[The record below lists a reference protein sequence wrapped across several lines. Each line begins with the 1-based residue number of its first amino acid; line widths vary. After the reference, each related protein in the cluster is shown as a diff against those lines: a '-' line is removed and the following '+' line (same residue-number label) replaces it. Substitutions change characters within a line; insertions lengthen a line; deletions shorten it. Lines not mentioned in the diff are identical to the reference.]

1 MVNPHRQQ
9 GAALLIVLMIVA
21 LVAII
26 ATEMGARLQLQVQRA
41 SNIKD
46 NNQAYWYAV
55 SAEEFA
61 RKSIGTLMQETGDK
75 IHLNQPWAEEFEY
88 PMDNGGISARLEDM
102 QSCFNLNALPDA
114 NQQNVSATEPS
125 EALTAFARLIK
136 LVNEDIDSYTVDT
149 IRDSLG
155 DWIDADDQMRVY
167 GAEESEYASRE
178 FPYLAANSM
187 LASQSELRLINGV
200 EPQWLDSLLPMVC
213 VIPSSNLMSI
223 NVNTLSE
230 DHAPLLAA
238 LTGLSTEQANSVI
251 SARPQDGW
259 DDVNDFL
266 AEPDITALQLTT
278 TQTEWFA
285 VTTEYFILH
294 TKSRYNEATFAMSSV
309 FNATSAGDVNVLRR
323 EFGVLK

>member
-1 MVNPHRQQ
+1 MVNPRRQQ

-41 SNIKD
+41 INIKD

-238 LTGLSTEQANSVI
+238 LTG
-251 SARPQDGW
+251 
-259 DDVNDFL
+259 
-266 AEPDITALQLTT
+266 
-278 TQTEWFA
+278 
-285 VTTEYFILH
+285 
-294 TKSRYNEATFAMSSV
+294 
-309 FNATSAGDVNVLRR
+309 
-323 EFGVLK
+323 

>member
-1 MVNPHRQQ
+1 MGNVKHQQ

-41 SNIKD
+41 INIKD

-55 SAEEFA
+55 SAEEYA
-61 RKSIGTLMQETGDK
+61 RKSIATLMQETGDK
-75 IHLNQPWAEEFEY
+75 IHLNQPWAEAFEY
-88 PMDNGGISARLEDM
+88 PMDSGGISARLEDM

-114 NQQNVSATEPS
+114 NQQNASATEPS
-125 EALTAFARLIK
+125 EALIAFARLLQ

-155 DWIDADDQMRVY
+155 DWIDSDDQMRVY

-187 LASQSELRLINGV
+187 MASQSELRLINGV

-213 VIPSSNLMSI
+213 VIPASNLMSV

-238 LTGLSTEQANSVI
+238 LTGLSTDQANSVI
-251 SARPQDGW
+251 AARPQDGW

-266 AEPDITALQLTT
+266 AEPDIAALQLTT

-294 TKSRYNEATFAMSSV
+294 TKSRYNEASFAMATV
-309 FNATSAGDVNVLRR
+309 FNATSAGDVTVLRR